1 MEVWGGV
8 SARAAFTCEPPAA
21 DKGLTRLTEGLAFTR
36 WDAALPADVD
46 NLVLLTGD
54 EVPCFLPWFP
64 RTGPCAVAL
73 CCSLMSFPSGS
84 LWKSFES

>member
-1 MEVWGGV
+1 MQVRILAMEVWGGV
-8 SARAAFTCEPPAA
+8 SARAAFFGEPPAA

-54 EVPCFLPWFP
+54 EVGLAATPTL
-64 RTGPCAVAL
+64 TLAV
-73 CCSLMSFPSGS
+73 P
-84 LWKSFES
+84 